1 MIQPIYNQIL
11 IKQILINQLN
21 QILIL
26 EPVSVDLKKLTFDKK
41 VTKNDLSNAKIK
53 YIKDKI
59 PYITNLAT
67 KAALDS
73 KINKVNGE
81 IPSITNL
88 V

>member
-1 MIQPIYNQIL
+1 MIQPTENQIL

-41 VTKNDLSNAKIK
+41 VAKNDL
-53 YIKDKI
+53 
-59 PYITNLAT
+59 
-67 KAALDS
+67 S

-88 V
+88 DANSA